1 MPRKACFP
9 WYFFIQVKKVS
20 FLAFEPGW
28 IHRDGISPG
37 KMKKT
42 EKYGCFAIYRQTS
55 YEKYWMILIRVTKG
69 CGWNPEDIGRVLKE
83 TEKCNDTFLTA
94 HCGKFHLK
102 SMVLWFRTIN
112 YLDPGKNLPST

>member
-1 MPRKACFP
+1 MEFLRRKWP
-9 WYFFIQVKKVS
+9 
-20 FLAFEPGW
+20 E
-28 IHRDGISPG
+28 RE
-37 KMKKT
+37 KT
-42 EKYGCFAIYRQTS
+42 EKYGGFAIYRGTC

-69 CGWNPEDIGRVLKE
+69 CAWNSEDIGRVLKE

-112 YLDPGKNLPST
+112 YLDPGKNLPSV